1 MFNFVPYQ
9 LLQGR
14 RPPHVSSLAPGGCNL
29 QEKEETHCSHSLRDR
44 AAHSGHRAPAPSL
57 GRRKEARASE
67 TIAAPRSPLTA
78 SRYTHF
84 PLLSPL
90 SPLGACVR
98 VWFVPICFALFFTFF
113 RLFFVYAL
121 ETNEICFCLLESML
135 YFLITEHLVFVKCTT
150 NLSNRKSASLR
161 MPGQEF
167 TCAMVVIL
175 KRVLKCPN
183 PAGQTGCTSVKNYR

>member
-1 MFNFVPYQ
+1 M
-9 LLQGR
+9 
-14 RPPHVSSLAPGGCNL
+14 SSLAPWGCNL
-29 QEKEETHCSHSLRDR
+29 QEKGETHRSHSLRDR
-44 AAHSGHRAPAPSL
+44 AVRLGYWAPAPSL
-57 GRRKEARASE
+57 GGGKEARASE
-67 TIAAPRSPLTA
+67 TIAAPWSPLAA

-98 VWFVPICFALFFTFF
+98 AWFVPICFALFSLFF
-113 RLFFVYAL
+113 WVCFFVYAL

-175 KRVLKCPN
+175 KKVLKCPN
-183 PAGQTGCTSVKNYR
+183 TAGQTGCTSVKNYR